1 MKNTFFQKN
10 IVVTGGG
17 SGLGR
22 AFALEGARRGARA
35 VLIADLDEGRSTGVV
50 KELEAHGTQGFFQRC
65 DVTDP
70 GAVEALGQRARELL
84 GRIDYAFNNA
94 GVAAGGPFLE
104 TPMADWHWLLGP
116 NLFGII
122 HGCRTFG
129 TIMKDQGS
137 GHLVNTA
144 SLAAYGCL
152 PEMSLYNVSK
162 AGTLMLSETLRAEL
176 RPLGINVSVI
186 CPAFV
191 KTNLAER
198 SRTPRPEYQRLAHLM
213 LDGSKVMPERIARS
227 VFNQLAHNKLYIF
240 PTWDARLM
248 ATLRRLTP
256 GLMIWGI
263 GRLWPRIERF
273 MMARAAK
280 LEPDHKNTGSPS
292 GPS

>member
-1 MKNTFFQKN
+1 MKNTFLQKSV
-10 IVVTGGG
+10 VVTGGG

-22 AFALEGARRGARA
+22 AFALEAARRGARA
-35 VLIADLDEGRSTGVV
+35 VLIADLNEERSLTVV
-50 KELEAHGTQGFFQRC
+50 QELQALGAQGFFQRC

-70 GAVEALGQRARELL
+70 DAVEALGREARSTL

-104 TPMADWHWLLGP
+104 TPMEDWHWLLGP

-129 TIMKDQGS
+129 AIMKEQGG

-162 AGTLMLSETLRAEL
+162 AAALMLSETLRAEL
-176 RPLGINVSVI
+176 RPLGIGVSVI

-191 KTNLAER
+191 RTNLAEH
-198 SRTPRPEYQRLAHLM
+198 SRTPRPEYQRLARLM
-213 LDGSKVMPERIARS
+213 LDGSKVLPERIARS
-227 VFNQLAHNKLYIF
+227 VLDQVERNKLYIL
-240 PTWDARLM
+240 PTWDAHLM
-248 ATLRRLTP
+248 AFVRRMMP
-256 GLMIWGI
+256 GLMIRLVS
-263 GRLWPRIERF
+263 RLWPRIERY

-280 LEPDHKNTGSPS
+280 LEASQKPS
-292 GPS
+292 AES